1 MRKALAV
8 AELYKLIYGETNPK
22 KKEMYQEMLEQ
33 KKKDVLKKQKQKE
46 KEKEK
51 KDKEMCVLSNKTFT
65 PITCHCDKCKENI
78 DKYGYNKPLII
89 TIVKNYLN
97 KIEMTR
103 GIHQK
108 ISVCNEMFSFISKDG
123 NVLLHS
129 NKPFELSVHNK
140 LIELYVTE
148 NIREAYKWYRDIFH
162 KRLPI

>member
-8 AELYKLIYGETNPK
+8 AELYKLIYGETDPQ

-33 KKKDVLKKQKQKE
+33 KKKDVLKKQK
-46 KEKEK
+46 EKEK
-51 KDKEMCVLSNKTFT
+51 KEKDKKGMCVLSNKTFT

-78 DKYGYNKPLII
+78 HKYGYNQPLII

-97 KIEMTR
+97 KIEMTH
-103 GIHQK
+103 GNHQK
-108 ISVCNEMFSFISKDG
+108 LSVCNEMFSFISKDG
-123 NVLLHS
+123 KVLLNS

>member
-8 AELYKLIYGETNPK
+8 AELYKLIYGETDPQ

-33 KKKDVLKKQKQKE
+33 KKKDVLKKQKEK

-51 KDKEMCVLSNKTFT
+51 KSDICVLSNKTFT
-65 PITCHCDKCKENI
+65 PITCHCDKCKEYI
-78 DKYGYNKPLII
+78 DKYGYNQKLII

-103 GIHQK
+103 GK
-108 ISVCNEMFSFISKDG
+108 DLKLSVCNEMFSFISKDG
-123 NVLLHS
+123 KVLLNS

>member
-1 MRKALAV
+1 MKNAFSI
-8 AELYKLIYGETNPK
+8 AELYKLIYEETDPQKIKMYQKMLEIK
-22 KKEMYQEMLEQ
+22 KKE
-33 KKKDVLKKQKQKE
+33 VLKKQK
-46 KEKEK
+46 EK
-51 KDKEMCVLSNKTFT
+51 KSDICVLSDKTFT
-65 PITCHCDKCKENI
+65 PITCHCDKCKGHIHEQ
-78 DKYGYNKPLII
+78 GYNQQLII

-123 NVLLHS
+123 KVLLHS

>member
-8 AELYKLIYGETNPK
+8 AELYKLIYGETDPQ

-33 KKKDVLKKQKQKE
+33 KKKDVLKEQKDKD
-46 KEKEK
+46 K
-51 KDKEMCVLSNKTFT
+51 KDKKGLCVLSNKTFT

-78 DKYGYNKPLII
+78 HKYGYNQPLII

-103 GIHQK
+103 GK
-108 ISVCNEMFSFISKDG
+108 DLKLSVCNEMFSFISKDG
-123 NVLLHS
+123 KVLLHS

>member
-8 AELYKLIYGETNPK
+8 AELYKLIYGETDTQ

-33 KKKDVLKKQKQKE
+33 KKKDVLKKQKEKQKE
-46 KEKEK
+46 KEKK
-51 KDKEMCVLSNKTFT
+51 SDICVLSNKTFT

-78 DKYGYNKPLII
+78 DKYGYNQKLII

-103 GIHQK
+103 GK
-108 ISVCNEMFSFISKDG
+108 DLKLSVCNEMFSFISKDG
-123 NVLLHS
+123 KVLLHS

>member
-8 AELYKLIYGETNPK
+8 AELYKLIYGETDPQ

-33 KKKDVLKKQKQKE
+33 KKKDVLKKQKE
-46 KEKEK
+46 KQK
-51 KDKEMCVLSNKTFT
+51 KDKDKKGLCVLSNKTFT
-65 PITCHCDKCKENI
+65 PITCHCVKCKEYI
-78 DKYGYNKPLII
+78 DKYGYNQKLII

-97 KIEMTR
+97 KIEMAR
-103 GIHQK
+103 GK
-108 ISVCNEMFSFISKDG
+108 DLKLSVCNEMFSFISKDG
-123 NVLLHS
+123 KVLLNS

>member
-8 AELYKLIYGETNPK
+8 AELYKLIYGETDPQ

-33 KKKDVLKKQKQKE
+33 KKKDVLKKQKEKKE
-46 KEKEK
+46 KDK
-51 KDKEMCVLSNKTFT
+51 KGMCVLSNKTFT
-65 PITCHCDKCKENI
+65 PITCHCDKCKGNI
-78 DKYGYNKPLII
+78 DKYGYNQKLII

-97 KIEMTR
+97 KIEMTH

-108 ISVCNEMFSFISKDG
+108 LSVCNELFSFISKDG
-123 NVLLHS
+123 KVLLHS

>member
-8 AELYKLIYGETNPK
+8 AELYKLIYGETDPQ

-33 KKKDVLKKQKQKE
+33 KKKDVLKKQKE
-46 KEKEK
+46 KQK
-51 KDKEMCVLSNKTFT
+51 KDKDKKGLCVLSNKTFT
-65 PITCHCDKCKENI
+65 PITCHCVKCKEYI
-78 DKYGYNKPLII
+78 DKYGYNQKLII

-103 GIHQK
+103 GK
-108 ISVCNEMFSFISKDG
+108 DLKLSVCNEMFSFISKDG
-123 NVLLHS
+123 KVLLNS

>member
-8 AELYKLIYGETNPK
+8 AELYKLIYGETDPQ

-33 KKKDVLKKQKQKE
+33 KKKDVLKKQKD
-46 KEKEK
+46 K
-51 KDKEMCVLSNKTFT
+51 KGVCVISNKTFT

-78 DKYGYNKPLII
+78 DKYGYNQKLII

-103 GIHQK
+103 GK
-108 ISVCNEMFSFISKDG
+108 DLKLSVCNEMFSFISKDG
-123 NVLLHS
+123 KVLLNS

>member
-8 AELYKLIYGETNPK
+8 AELYKLIYEETDPQK
-22 KKEMYQEMLEQ
+22 IKMYQEMLEQ
-33 KKKDVLKKQKQKE
+33 KKKDVLKKQKE
-46 KEKEK
+46 KDKKEK
-51 KDKEMCVLSNKTFT
+51 KSDICVLSNKTFT
-65 PITCHCDKCKENI
+65 PTTCHCDKCKENI
-78 DKYGYNKPLII
+78 DKYGYNQKLII

-103 GIHQK
+103 GK
-108 ISVCNEMFSFISKDG
+108 DLKLSVCNEMFSFISKDG
-123 NVLLHS
+123 KVLLNS

>member
-8 AELYKLIYGETNPK
+8 AELYKLIYGETDPQ

-33 KKKDVLKKQKQKE
+33 KKKDVLKKQKD
-46 KEKEK
+46 K
-51 KDKEMCVLSNKTFT
+51 KGVCVISNKTFT
-65 PITCHCDKCKENI
+65 PITCHCDKCKGHI
-78 DKYGYNKPLII
+78 DKYGYNQKLII

-103 GIHQK
+103 GK
-108 ISVCNEMFSFISKDG
+108 DLKLSVCNEMFSFISKDG
-123 NVLLHS
+123 KVLLNS

>member
-1 MRKALAV
+1 MKNAFSI
-8 AELYKLIYGETNPK
+8 AELYKLIYKETDPK
-22 KKEMYQEMLEQ
+22 KIKMYQEMLEI
-33 KKKDVLKKQKQKE
+33 KKKEVLKKQKE

-51 KDKEMCVLSNKTFT
+51 KSDICVLSDKTFT
-65 PITCHCDKCKENI
+65 PITCHCDKCKGNI
-78 DKYGYNKPLII
+78 DKYGYNQKLII

-103 GIHQK
+103 GK
-108 ISVCNEMFSFISKDG
+108 DLKLSVCNEMFSFISKDG
-123 NVLLHS
+123 KVLLNS